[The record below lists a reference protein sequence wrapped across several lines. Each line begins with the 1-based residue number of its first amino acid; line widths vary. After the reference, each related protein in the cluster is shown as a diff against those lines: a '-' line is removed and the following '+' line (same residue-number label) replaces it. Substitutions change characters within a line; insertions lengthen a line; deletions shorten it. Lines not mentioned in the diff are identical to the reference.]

1 MKIKEEEKIAAVV
14 LAAGKSSRMKKPK
27 LLLPWGESSVIRSIV
42 STLVLAKIEP
52 IIIVTGAYQ
61 DLIQNE
67 LAGLNLL
74 FVHNPNYE
82 KGEMLSSL
90 QVAIKTMPVQITA
103 LMIVLGDQPFLN
115 IEICEKL
122 CKEYQKF
129 GSGMVIPSFQMRRGH
144 PWIVDMKYLPEIMN
158 LDNSQLT
165 LKDFIDKHTGDIHYL
180 NVNNDDVLKDMD
192 TVEEYNRD
200 KPVK

>member
-1 MKIKEEEKIAAVV
+1 MKIKGEGKIAAVV

-27 LLLPWGESSVIRSIV
+27 LLLPWGESSVIRSVV

-61 DLIQNE
+61 DLIQTE
-67 LAGLNLL
+67 LNGLGLS

-90 QVAIKTMPVQITA
+90 QTAIRTLSAQISA
-103 LMIVLGDQPFLN
+103 LMIVLGDQPFLT
-115 IEICEKL
+115 IELCEGL

-129 GSGMVIPSFQMRRGH
+129 GSGVIIPSFQMKRGH
-144 PWIVDMKYLPEIMN
+144 PWIIDKKYFPEITN
-158 LDNSQLT
+158 LDNNKFT
-165 LKDFIDKHTGDIHYL
+165 LKDFINEHPGDIHYL
-180 NVNNDDVLKDMD
+180 NVNMDAVLKDMD
-192 TVEEYNRD
+192 TVEDYNRD